1 MSPGSADSTRPDQHD
16 NSRPLLDV
24 AQEAHDLARKLGAD
38 EVSCSVSRSTEVSLQ
53 RRAGKLE
60 QAQRATS
67 LGLSVSLL
75 VGDRFSSH
83 ATSDLRPTALRAFLE
98 RAVDA
103 TRALEPEIERRQA
116 DPALCGRGTPD
127 EVLDQ
132 LDPTWSQLDARTRGL
147 LAEELEAAVDALP
160 NRHRL
165 ISATVGLGDSSSE
178 SVRVM
183 TNGFVGEHRGTG
195 FGMSVEMTLEEPG
208 GRRPES
214 YSYYGANH
222 RSDIPAPKF
231 LAEEAWSRGEKRLG
245 SGPIASGRY
254 PMLLENHAAGRIL
267 GVLGGPLS
275 GSEIHQGRSCL
286 AGKKGERI
294 GNDKFTLLDDPTIP
308 RGLGSRPWDG
318 DAMRAKPMP
327 VVTAGILQNYY
338 LSLYYGRK
346 LSMDPTTGGRSNW
359 VVPAGTRSVNQ
370 ILADLPA
377 CIVVTGFLGGNGN
390 GLTGDFSYGVQGV
403 LFENGEAK
411 ANLSEMNISGNVLEI
426 FHQFAEAADDTYVY
440 SSVRSPSLVFDG
452 VQFSGV

>member
-1 MSPGSADSTRPDQHD
+1 MSAAGGTRPLIDI
-16 NSRPLLDV
+16 
-24 AQEAHDLARKLGAD
+24 ATEAHDLARKLGAS
-38 EVSCSVSRSTEVSLQ
+38 EVSVSVSHSTEVSLQ

-75 VGDRFSSH
+75 VQDRFSSH
-83 ATSDLRPTALRAFLE
+83 ATSDMRPDALRAFLE

-103 TRALEPEIERRQA
+103 TRALEPEVERRQA

-132 LDPTWSQLDARTRGL
+132 LDPTWQALDATARRL
-147 LAEELEAAVDALP
+147 RAEEMEAAVDALP
-160 NRHRL
+160 NRKQI
-165 ISATVGLGDSSSE
+165 ISATVGLGDSSSQ

-195 FGMSVEMTLEEPG
+195 YGMSVEMTLEEPG

-214 YSYYGANH
+214 WSYYGANH
-222 RSDIPAPKF
+222 RSDIPSVQH
-231 LAEEAWSRGEKRLG
+231 LANEAWTRAEQRLG
-245 SGPIASGRY
+245 SGPIATGRY

-275 GSEIHQGRSCL
+275 GAEIHPGRSCL
-286 AGKKGERI
+286 AGKKGETI
-294 GNDKFTLLDDPTIP
+294 GSSKFTLLDDPTIP

-318 DAMRAKPMP
+318 DALRSVPMP
-327 VVTAGILQNYY
+327 VVQDGVLQNYY
-338 LSLYYGRK
+338 ISLYYGRK
-346 LSMDPTTGGRSNW
+346 LGMAPTTGGRSNW
-359 VVPAGTRSVNQ
+359 VVPAGARSVKA
-370 ILADLPA
+370 ILADLPK

-390 GLTGDFSYGVQGV
+390 GVTGDFSYGIQGV
-403 LFENGEAK
+403 LYENGVAK
-411 ANLSEMNISGNVLEI
+411 ANLSEMNVSGNVLEI
-426 FHQFAEAADDTYVY
+426 FHQFAEAANDTYVY
-440 SSVRSPSLVFDG
+440 SSTRTPSLLFDG

>member
-1 MSPGSADSTRPDQHD
+1 MSGDIHD
-16 NSRPLLDV
+16 NTRPLLDV
-24 AQEAHDLARKLGAD
+24 ATQAHDLARSLGAD

-83 ATSDLRPTALRAFLE
+83 ATSDMRPSALRAFLE
-98 RAVDA
+98 RAVEA
-103 TRALEPEIERRQA
+103 TRALEPEVERRQA
-116 DPALCGRGTPD
+116 DGALCGRGTSED
-127 EVLDQ
+127 VLDQ
-132 LDPTWSQLDARTRGL
+132 VDKGWASLDARRRGQV
-147 LAEELEAAVDALP
+147 AEELEAAVDALP
-160 NRHRL
+160 SRARL
-165 ISATVGLGDSSSE
+165 VSATVGLGDSSSE

-208 GRRPES
+208 GRRPEA

-222 RSDIPAPKF
+222 WADIPSAKH
-231 LAEEAWSRGEKRLG
+231 LAEEAWGRAEQRLG

-267 GVLGGPLS
+267 GTLGGPIS
-275 GSEIHQGRSCL
+275 GAEIHQGRSCL
-286 AGKKGERI
+286 AGKKGEAI
-294 GNDKFTLLDDPTIP
+294 GNAKFSLYDDPTIP

-318 DAMRAKPMP
+318 DAMKAVPMP
-327 VVTAGILQNYY
+327 IVEAGVLQNYY
-338 LSLYYGRK
+338 LSLYYARK
-346 LSMDPTTGGRSNW
+346 LGMAPTTGGRSNW
-359 VVPAGTRSVNQ
+359 VVPKGARSRAQ
-370 ILADLPA
+370 ILAELPK

-390 GLTGDFSYGVQGV
+390 GLTGDFSYGIQGV
-403 LFENGEAK
+403 LYEHGVAT
-411 ANLSEMNISGNVLEI
+411 ANLSEMNLSGSVLEI
-426 FHQFAEAADDTYVY
+426 FHQFAEAADDPYVY
-440 SSVRSPSLVFDG
+440 SGVRSPSLLFDG

>member
-1 MSPGSADSTRPDQHD
+1 MSGAEVQGPEKHD
-16 NSRPLLDV
+16 NARPLLGV
-24 AQEAHDLARKLGAD
+24 ATEAHDLARRLGAE

-75 VGDRFSSH
+75 VDDRFSTH
-83 ATSDLRPTALRAFLE
+83 ATSDLRPSALRAFLA

-103 TRALEPEIERRQA
+103 TRALEPEVERRQA
-116 DPALCGRGTPD
+116 DAALCGRATPD
-127 EVLDQ
+127 GVLDQ
-132 LDPTWSQLDARTRGL
+132 DDPTWPTLDARRRGL

-183 TNGFVGEHRGTG
+183 TNGFVGQHRGTG

-208 GRRPES
+208 GKRPES

-222 RSDIPAPKF
+222 FADIPRPAF
-231 LAEEAWSRGEKRLG
+231 LAEEAWARGEKRLG

-294 GNDKFTLLDDPTIP
+294 GNEKFTLVDDPTIP

-318 DAMRAKPMP
+318 DAFYARRMP
-327 VVTAGILQNYY
+327 VVEGGVLQNYY
-338 LSLYYGRK
+338 LSLYYARK
-346 LSMDPTTGGRSNW
+346 LGMDPTTGGRSNW
-359 VVPAGTRSVNQ
+359 VVPPGPRSVAR
-370 ILADLPA
+370 ILADLPQ

-390 GLTGDFSYGVQGV
+390 GLTGDFSYGIQGV
-403 LFENGEAK
+403 LYENGVART
-411 ANLSEMNISGNVLEI
+411 NLSEMNLSGNVLEI
-426 FHQFAEAADDTYVY
+426 FHQFAEAADDPYVY
-440 SSVRSPSLVFDG
+440 SPVRSPSLVFDG

>member
-1 MSPGSADSTRPDQHD
+1 MSSGNNDAHD
-16 NSRPLLDV
+16 HSRSLLDV
-24 AQEAHDLARKLGAD
+24 AHEAHDLARGMGAS

-75 VGDRFSSH
+75 VGDRYSSH
-83 ATSDLRPTALRAFLE
+83 ATSDLRPVALRAFLA

-103 TRALEPEIERRQA
+103 TRALEPEVERRQPDA
-116 DPALCGRGTPD
+116 ALCGRATSD

-132 LDPTWSQLDARTRGL
+132 VDPTWPALDARARGQ

-160 NRHRL
+160 NRDRV
-165 ISATVGLGDSSSE
+165 ISATIGVGDSSSD

-195 FGMSVEMTLEEPG
+195 FGMSVELTLSEPG

-222 RSDIPAPKF
+222 RADIPTAKF
-231 LAEEAWSRGEKRLG
+231 LAEEAWARGEKRLG
-245 SGPIASGRY
+245 SGPIATGRY

-267 GVLGGPLS
+267 GVLGGPIS
-275 GSEIHQGRSCL
+275 GGEIHQGRSCL

-294 GNDKFTLLDDPTIP
+294 GNDRFTLLDDPTIP

-318 DAMRAKPMP
+318 DAFYARPMP

-338 LSLYYGRK
+338 LSLYYARK
-346 LSMDPTTGGRSNW
+346 LKMDPTTGGRSNW
-359 VVPAGTRSVNQ
+359 VVPKGDRSVAT
-370 ILADLPA
+370 ILADLPK

-390 GLTGDFSYGVQGV
+390 GLTGDFSYGIQGV
-403 LFENGEAK
+403 LYENGVAT
-411 ANLSEMNISGNVLEI
+411 ANLSEMNVSGNVTEI
-426 FHQFAEAADDTYVY
+426 FHQFSEAADDPYVY
-440 SSVRSPSLVFDG
+440 SGVRSPSLLFDG

>member
-1 MSPGSADSTRPDQHD
+1 MSAEQHD
-16 NSRPLLDV
+16 NTRPLLDV
-24 AQEAHDLARKLGAD
+24 ATEAHDLARRLGAS

-75 VGDRFSSH
+75 VDDKFSSH
-83 ATSDLRPTALRAFLE
+83 ATSDMRPAALRAFLE
-98 RAVDA
+98 RAVEA
-103 TRALEPEIERRQA
+103 TRALEPEVERRQA
-116 DPALCGRGTPD
+116 DGALCGRGTSD
-127 EVLDQ
+127 ETLDQ
-132 LDPTWSQLDARTRGL
+132 RDPSWAGLDARQRGS

-222 RSDIPAPKF
+222 RADVPVPKH
-231 LAEEAWSRGEKRLG
+231 LAEEAWARAEQRLG
-245 SGPIASGRY
+245 SGPIATGRY

-267 GVLGGPLS
+267 GVLGGPIS
-275 GSEIHQGRSCL
+275 GAEIHQGRSCL
-286 AGKKGERI
+286 AGKKGEAI
-294 GNDKFTLLDDPTIP
+294 GNSKFSLYDDPTIP

-318 DAMRAKPMP
+318 DALRARPMAI
-327 VVTAGILQNYY
+327 VEAGVLQNYY
-338 LSLYYGRK
+338 LSLYYSRK
-346 LSMDPTTGGRSNW
+346 LGMDPTTGGRSNW
-359 VVPAGTRSVNQ
+359 VVPKGARSRIA
-370 ILADLPA
+370 ILADLPK

-403 LFENGEAK
+403 LYENGVPT
-411 ANLSEMNISGNVLEI
+411 ANLSEMNLSGNVLEI
-426 FHQFAEAADDTYVY
+426 FHQFAEAADDPYVY
-440 SSVRSPSLVFDG
+440 SSVRSPSLLFDG